1 MKRIPLFIVFLVIT
15 QNLYSQVY
23 PELDWFRIYNGPINY
38 YDFLHSM
45 KMDNSGIYLAG
56 GSYMSDSTADAF
68 LIKYSLEGDSLFS
81 IVYAHQPD
89 VRDEFNSLVVD
100 DNSDLYL
107 TGVTTIND
115 YNRKMIFQK
124 YSSSGQITWL
134 KEFNFKA
141 RGLILILDN
150 NNLPVLA
157 YDNWEGPNYAHLV
170 INSFSSSGDSLWSVI
185 FRDDTSAYGIAC
197 IIRDNENF
205 FYTGILQLQVIN
217 GQNIYHSHIACIKD
231 GNLIWYRPIG
241 GSHIRKIVLDSD
253 NNLVAFTKYDS
264 RIYKINSVTG
274 ETIWEKNINNSIYH
288 ISNLYDMGVD
298 KLNNVI
304 VTGNNSDM
312 NANIQ
317 IKKLSSSGEELWLK
331 EYDSQGNLQ
340 DIPDALALDKDDNI
354 YITAKSVDLVSKS
367 YVLKI
372 STEGE
377 LKWEYYL
384 DEVTFEQSFLHQIIV
399 NDSSL
404 FIGGTL
410 YDFLTKSNI
419 FIMKLD
425 QKLSTGINGTNLI
438 SSSYKLNQNY
448 PNPFNPSTIIRFS
461 IPEESFVTLKV
472 YNTLGEEI
480 TTLIKENII
489 AGNYEVEFNGTAL
502 PSGIYIYRLQAGDPS
517 TSSGQ
522 SFVETQKMVLIK

>member
-1 MKRIPLFIVFLVIT
+1 
-15 QNLYSQVY
+15 
-23 PELDWFRIYNGPINY
+23 
-38 YDFLHSM
+38 
-45 KMDNSGIYLAG
+45 
-56 GSYMSDSTADAF
+56 
-68 LIKYSLEGDSLFS
+68 
-81 IVYAHQPD
+81 
-89 VRDEFNSLVVD
+89 
-100 DNSDLYL
+100 
-107 TGVTTIND
+107 
-115 YNRKMIFQK
+115 
-124 YSSSGQITWL
+124 
-134 KEFNFKA
+134 
-141 RGLILILDN
+141 
-150 NNLPVLA
+150 
-157 YDNWEGPNYAHLV
+157 
-170 INSFSSSGDSLWSVI
+170 
-185 FRDDTSAYGIAC
+185 
-197 IIRDNENF
+197 
-205 FYTGILQLQVIN
+205 
-217 GQNIYHSHIACIKD
+217 
-231 GNLIWYRPIG
+231 
-241 GSHIRKIVLDSD
+241 
-253 NNLVAFTKYDS
+253 
-264 RIYKINSVTG
+264 
-274 ETIWEKNINNSIYH
+274 
-288 ISNLYDMGVD
+288 
-298 KLNNVI
+298 
-304 VTGNNSDM
+304 M
-312 NANIQ
+312 NTNIQ

-448 PNPFNPSTIIRFS
+448 PNPFNPFTIIRFS

-522 SFVETQKMVLIK
+522 SFVESKKMVLIK